1 MTTRAEPTAI
11 GIVLAGGASSR
22 MQATPVASGERGDV
36 PAVRKEWL
44 EIGGRTLLAR
54 VVAAVAAGTSRTIV
68 VTAPGRPLPPLAHA
82 VEVVHDTAP
91 NAGPLAA
98 LVDGL
103 RAIGSTPAEPVV
115 FVASCDLPLLD
126 AAVVRLLV
134 ERAAASG
141 ADWTVPVIDEHPQVL
156 ASVVRRTL
164 IGPITSWLES
174 GRRDP
179 RGLLATL
186 RQHAAIRLCTVSAS
200 EIAVVDPRLD
210 SFRDIDTPEEHV
222 EMIRQLAYGGRGGTT
237 YTSPS

>member
-1 MTTRAEPTAI
+1 MTTHAGPAAI

-22 MQATPVASGERGDV
+22 MQAVAPASGERRV
-36 PAVRKEWL
+36 EPAVRKEWL
-44 EIGGRTLLAR
+44 EIGGRTFLAR
-54 VVAAVAAGTSRTIV
+54 VVGAVAVVTSRTIV

-82 VEVVHDTAP
+82 VEVVHDTTP

-98 LVDGL
+98 IVDGL
-103 RAIGSTPAEPVV
+103 RAIGPTPAEPIV
-115 FVASCDLPLLD
+115 FVSSCDLPLLD
-126 AAVVRLLV
+126 AEVVRLLV

-141 ADWTVPVIDEHPQVL
+141 ADWTVPVVDEHPQVL

-164 IGPITSWLES
+164 IGPITAWLES

-186 RQHAAIRLCTVSAS
+186 KQHAAIRLCTVSAS
-200 EIAVVDPRLD
+200 EITAVDPRLD
-210 SFRDIDTPEEHV
+210 SFRDIDTPAEHV

>member
-1 MTTRAEPTAI
+1 VTTPAEPTAI

-22 MQATPVASGERGDV
+22 MQATPVASGERVDV

-141 ADWTVPVIDEHPQVL
+141 ADWIVPVIDEHPQVL

-164 IGPITSWLES
+164 IGPITAWLES

-179 RGLLATL
+179 RGLLAALGGTGQPAVQVGANEL
-186 RQHAAIRLCTVSAS
+186 RIRAAIGFEPAITLDRT
-200 EIAVVDPRLD
+200 IA
-210 SFRDIDTPEEHV
+210 DIAAECARHPEA
-222 EMIRQLAYGGRGGTT
+222 IA
-237 YTSPS
+237 

>member
-1 MTTRAEPTAI
+1 VTTHAGPAAI

-22 MQATPVASGERGDV
+22 MQVTAPASGERRV
-36 PAVRKEWL
+36 EPAVRKEWL
-44 EIGGRTLLAR
+44 EIGGRTFLAR
-54 VVAAVAAGTSRTIV
+54 VVAAVAAVTSRTIV

-82 VEVVHDTAP
+82 VEVVHDTTP

-98 LVDGL
+98 IVDGL
-103 RAIGSTPAEPVV
+103 RAIGPTPAEPVV
-115 FVASCDLPLLD
+115 FVSSCDLPLLD
-126 AAVVRLLV
+126 AEVVRLLV
-134 ERAAASG
+134 ERAAATG
-141 ADWTVPVIDEHPQVL
+141 ADWTVPVVDEHPQVL

-164 IGPITSWLES
+164 IGPITAWLES

-186 RQHAAIRLCTVSAS
+186 KQHAAIRLCTVSAS
-200 EIAVVDPRLD
+200 EITAVDPRLD
-210 SFRDIDTPEEHV
+210 SFRDIDTPAEHV

>member
-1 MTTRAEPTAI
+1 VTTHAGPAAI

-22 MQATPVASGERGDV
+22 MQVTAPASGERRV
-36 PAVRKEWL
+36 EPAVRKEWL
-44 EIGGRTLLAR
+44 EIGGRTFLAR
-54 VVAAVAAGTSRTIV
+54 VVAAVAAVTSRTIV

-82 VEVVHDTAP
+82 VEVVHDSMP

-98 LVDGL
+98 IVDGL
-103 RAIGSTPAEPVV
+103 RAIGPTPAEPVV
-115 FVASCDLPLLD
+115 FVSSCDLPLLD
-126 AAVVRLLV
+126 AEVVRLLV

-141 ADWTVPVIDEHPQVL
+141 ADWTVPVVDEHPQVL

-186 RQHAAIRLCTVSAS
+186 KQHAAIRLCTVSAS
-200 EIAVVDPRLD
+200 EITAVDPRLD
-210 SFRDIDTPEEHV
+210 SFRDIDTPAEHV

>member
-1 MTTRAEPTAI
+1 VTTHAGPAAI

-22 MQATPVASGERGDV
+22 MQVTAPASGERRV
-36 PAVRKEWL
+36 EPAVRKEWL
-44 EIGGRTLLAR
+44 EIGGRTFLAR
-54 VVAAVAAGTSRTIV
+54 VVAAVAAVTSRTLV

-82 VEVVHDTAP
+82 VEVVHDTTP

-98 LVDGL
+98 IVDGL
-103 RAIGSTPAEPVV
+103 RAIGPTPAEPVI
-115 FVASCDLPLLD
+115 FVSSCDLPLLD

-141 ADWTVPVIDEHPQVL
+141 ADWTVPVVDEHPQVL

-164 IGPITSWLES
+164 IGPITAWLES

-186 RQHAAIRLCTVSAS
+186 KQHAAIRLCTVSAR
-200 EIAVVDPRLD
+200 EIAAVDPRLD
-210 SFRDIDTPEEHV
+210 SFRDIDTPAEHV

>member
-1 MTTRAEPTAI
+1 M
-11 GIVLAGGASSR
+11 
-22 MQATPVASGERGDV
+22 
-36 PAVRKEWL
+36 
-44 EIGGRTLLAR
+44 
-54 VVAAVAAGTSRTIV
+54 
-68 VTAPGRPLPPLAHA
+68 
-82 VEVVHDTAP
+82 P

-103 RAIGSTPAEPVV
+103 RAIGPTPAEPVV
-115 FVASCDLPLLD
+115 FVSSCDLPLLD

-141 ADWTVPVIDEHPQVL
+141 ADWTVPVVDEHPQVL

-164 IGPITSWLES
+164 IGPITAWLES

-200 EIAVVDPRLD
+200 EIAAVDPRLD
-210 SFRDIDTPEEHV
+210 SFRDIDTPAELV

>member
-1 MTTRAEPTAI
+1 VTTHAGPAAI

-22 MQATPVASGERGDV
+22 MQVTAPVSGERRV
-36 PAVRKEWL
+36 EPAVRKEWL
-44 EIGGRTLLAR
+44 EIGGRTFLAR
-54 VVAAVAAGTSRTIV
+54 VVAAVAAVTSRTIV

-82 VEVVHDTAP
+82 VEVVHDTTP

-98 LVDGL
+98 IVDGL
-103 RAIGSTPAEPVV
+103 RAIGPTPAEPVV
-115 FVASCDLPLLD
+115 FVSSCDLPLLD
-126 AAVVRLLV
+126 AEVVRLLV

-141 ADWTVPVIDEHPQVL
+141 ADWTVPVVDEHPQVL

-164 IGPITSWLES
+164 IGPITAWLES

-186 RQHAAIRLCTVSAS
+186 KQHAAIRLCTVSAS
-200 EIAVVDPRLD
+200 EITAVDPRLD
-210 SFRDIDTPEEHV
+210 SFRDIDTPAEHV

>member
-1 MTTRAEPTAI
+1 VTTHADPAAI

-22 MQATPVASGERGDV
+22 MQAAAPASGERCV
-36 PAVRKEWL
+36 EPAVRKEWL
-44 EIGGRTLLAR
+44 EIGGRTFLAR
-54 VVAAVAAGTSRTIV
+54 VVGAVAAVTSRTIV

-82 VEVVHDTAP
+82 VEVVHDTTP

-98 LVDGL
+98 IVDGL
-103 RAIGSTPAEPVV
+103 RAIGPTPTEPVV
-115 FVASCDLPLLD
+115 FVSSCDLPLLD
-126 AAVVRLLV
+126 AEVVRLLV

-141 ADWTVPVIDEHPQVL
+141 ADWTVPVVDEHPQVL

-186 RQHAAIRLCTVSAS
+186 KQHAAIRLCTVSAS
-200 EIAVVDPRLD
+200 EITAVDPRLD
-210 SFRDIDTPEEHV
+210 SFRDIDTPAEHV

>member
-1 MTTRAEPTAI
+1 VTTHAGPAAI

-22 MQATPVASGERGDV
+22 MQALAPASGERRV
-36 PAVRKEWL
+36 EPAVRKEWL
-44 EIGGRTLLAR
+44 EIGGRTFLAR
-54 VVAAVAAGTSRTIV
+54 VVGAVAAVTSRTIV

-82 VEVVHDTAP
+82 VEVVHDTTP

-98 LVDGL
+98 IVDGL
-103 RAIGSTPAEPVV
+103 RAIGPTPAEPIV
-115 FVASCDLPLLD
+115 FVSSCDLPLLD
-126 AAVVRLLV
+126 AEVVRLLV

-141 ADWTVPVIDEHPQVL
+141 ADWTVPVVDEHPQVL

-164 IGPITSWLES
+164 IGPITAWLES

-186 RQHAAIRLCTVSAS
+186 KQHAAIRLCTVSAS
-200 EIAVVDPRLD
+200 EITAVDPRLD
-210 SFRDIDTPEEHV
+210 SFRDIDTPAEHV